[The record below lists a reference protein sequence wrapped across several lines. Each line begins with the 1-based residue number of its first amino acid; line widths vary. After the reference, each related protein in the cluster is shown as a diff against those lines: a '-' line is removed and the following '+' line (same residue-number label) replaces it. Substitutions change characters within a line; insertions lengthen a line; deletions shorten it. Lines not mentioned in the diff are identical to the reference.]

1 MFDLLNN
8 VKIAVIG
15 DFCIDVY
22 WYADMTKS
30 ELSRETP
37 HFPLPVQREVMSPG
51 AAGNVANNIAALKI
65 EKLYALGV
73 VGNDWRGKCLKDGL
87 SEAGID
93 VSGLISAEGRFTNAY
108 IKPMKMGI
116 SETVMEDARID
127 FEADSPLERQTEDAL
142 IAMLEEI
149 STKIDVL
156 CVCDQM
162 KYGCITERVRAKICE
177 LGKNG
182 LTVIVDSR
190 DRIGLYENVTVKPN
204 DLEAARATGYGS
216 PSECA
221 EALCEKNGKSAI
233 VTCGKNGC
241 IVCENGK
248 CTRVPAIEVK
258 GEIDICGAGDTF
270 LSALACFKGAG
281 LSFTDAAA
289 YANAASSVTIKKIR
303 MTGTATREELHNAIE
318 ANK

>member
-1 MFDLLNN
+1 MFDLLDN

-37 HFPLPVQREVMSPG
+37 HFPLPVQKEIMSPG

-65 EKLYALGV
+65 GKLYALGV
-73 VGNDWRGKCLKDGL
+73 VGDDWRGKCLKDGL
-87 SEAGID
+87 EAVGID
-93 VSGLISAEGRFTNAY
+93 VSGIITSWGRFTNAY
-108 IKPMKMGI
+108 IKPMKTGI
-116 SETVMEDARID
+116 SEVVMEDARID
-127 FEADSPLERQTEDAL
+127 FEANSPLDKKSEDAL
-142 IAMLEEI
+142 IEMLDSI
-149 STKIDVL
+149 GGKIDVL

-162 KYGCITERVRAKICE
+162 KCGCITDKVRAKICE

-204 DLEAARATGYGS
+204 DLEAKRAVGYGS
-216 PSECA
+216 ASECA
-221 EALCEKNGKSAI
+221 KALYEKNGKASI
-233 VTCGKNGC
+233 VTCGENGC
-241 IVCENGK
+241 VVCENGN
-248 CTRVPAIEVK
+248 TVRIPAVSVE
-258 GEIDICGAGDTF
+258 GETDICGAGDTF

-281 LSFTDAAA
+281 LPFADAAV
-289 YANAASSVTIKKIR
+289 YANAASSVTIKKLR
-303 MTGTATREELHNAIE
+303 TTGTASREELQAALESI
-318 ANK
+318 K

>member
-1 MFDLLNN
+1 MFDLLDN

-15 DFCIDVY
+15 DFCVDVY

-37 HFPLPVQREVMSPG
+37 HFPLPVQREIMSPG

-65 EKLYALGV
+65 KKLYALGV

-93 VSGLISAEGRFTNAY
+93 VSGIITAQGRFTNAY

-116 SETVMEDARID
+116 SEIVMEDARID
-127 FEADSPLERQTEDAL
+127 FEANAPLEKQSEDAL
-142 IAMLEEI
+142 IAMLEEV
-149 STKIDVL
+149 SKKIDVL

-162 KYGCITERVRAKICE
+162 KYGCITDRVRAKINE
-177 LGKNG
+177 LGKSG

-190 DRIGLYENVTVKPN
+190 DRIDLYENVTVKPN
-204 DLEAARATGYGS
+204 DLEASRATGHGS
-216 PSECA
+216 VSECA
-221 EALCEKNGKSAI
+221 QALSKKNGKPAI
-233 VTCGKNGC
+233 VTCGKSGC
-241 IVCENGK
+241 VVCEEGK
-248 CTRVPAIEVK
+248 CVRVPAVEVE

-281 LSFTDAAA
+281 LSFVDAAA
-289 YANAASSVTIKKIR
+289 YANAASSVTIQKLR
-303 MTGTATREELHNAIE
+303 TTGTASREELHNALE
-318 ANK
+318 KNK